1 MINQLTK
8 RNIMKNLI
16 SRTALCG
23 IMLVTSGDAKA
34 PVPFVDGGVPRA
46 EVFHSNMMLASSVV
60 WDAGLIMDWCPLPEK
75 ETADTF
81 AVVVPKKISSQTSSK
96 KSMKAEPKSS
106 FETHK
111 SLITF
116 DKDSLELYELAINFI
131 KFHEGYCPSVYHC
144 VAGYP
149 TIGYGHV
156 VQPYDKF
163 PERVSRDFADR
174 LVRRDFDK
182 SIKSALKYSPH
193 LKGHQLIAVAHFCFA
208 KGPGRYQ
215 NSRLRKIIDSGGD
228 PSDEFMKWC
237 KYHTPEG
244 ELVTSQY
251 CRKIREWEVI
261 MYNAGFTAEPANEP
275 IPEIPEKPIEILDTI
290 PNIYISEI

>member
-23 IMLVTSGDAKA
+23 IMLVSSGNSDTALESMEVPQPVAYNLCLTDWSIANDSHWINDMYAQRYPA
-34 PVPFVDGGVPRA
+34 PV
-46 EVFHSNMMLASSVV
+46 
-60 WDAGLIMDWCPLPEK
+60 WPE
-75 ETADTF
+75 ETI
-81 AVVVPKKISSQTSSK
+81 AVVVEV
-96 KSMKAEPKSS
+96 AN
-106 FETHK
+106 K
-111 SLITF
+111 SLTPKAKPESGIQAA
-116 DKDSLELYELAINFI
+116 DKACDFESFKAIIEAGQDYDELYEQAISFI
-131 KFHEGYCPSVYHC
+131 KFHEGFCPSVYHC

-156 VQPYDKF
+156 VQPGDNF
-163 PERVSRDFADR
+163 PERISRDFADK

-215 NSRLRKIIDSGGD
+215 NSNLRKIIERGDD
-228 PSDEFMKWC
+228 PSSEFLKWC

-251 CRKIREWEVI
+251 CRRIREWEVR
-261 MYNAGFTAEPANEP
+261 MYNAGVAEEH

-290 PNIYISEI
+290 PNVYISEI